1 MRGCRFTPAGFLFGR
16 SLATRKFRRKERA
29 GFSQVVMI
37 NGKENAM
44 AKRSIMAV
52 AMVAALISPLSAF
65 AQGSAG
71 TGSTPTGIGAPPGPA
86 GPGIRIR
93 GWTQQP
99 AAATNPAT
107 TG

>member
-1 MRGCRFTPAGFLFGR
+1 
-16 SLATRKFRRKERA
+16 
-29 GFSQVVMI
+29 
-37 NGKENAM
+37 M

-71 TGSTPTGIGAPPGPA
+71 TGSTSTGIGAPAGPA
-86 GPGIRIR
+86 GPGIRSR

-107 TG
+107 TGSSQKIPLPPRNAIPNARVYQR